1 MKPISLNALDLNLL
15 LAFEA
20 LYEERHVT
28 RAAAR
33 VGLGQSSL
41 SGALARLRAVFDD
54 ELFTRGRNGMTPTAR
69 ARELSVPVGQ
79 ALAMLRSAI
88 ETSPRFDAATSA
100 RVFHIA
106 TSDYGEAVLLPPLIR
121 RLRATAPGIA
131 LDVTRTEFL
140 FQPPLAR
147 LDAGDVD
154 LALGFFDDVSRA
166 HTGVLARR
174 VGSEELV
181 CVVRERHPRAKHRL
195 TLRALLELDHIR
207 VNYPGDHG
215 AGMIDTLLRSRG
227 MKRRV
232 PLTVSHFL
240 SIAPIVA
247 ATDLVGFLP
256 ARLARLAARS
266 HRLRVFKPP
275 LPLRPLAVSMV
286 WDERREHDP
295 AHGWLRALAAGL
307 LTE

>member
-41 SGALARLRAVFDD
+41 SGALARLRAVFGD
-54 ELFTRGRNGMTPTAR
+54 ELFTRGRNGMMPTAR
-69 ARELSVPVGQ
+69 ARELSVAVGQ
-79 ALAMLRSAI
+79 ALATLRAAI
-88 ETSPRFDAATSA
+88 EQSPRFDAATSS

-106 TSDYGEAVLLPPLIR
+106 TSDYGEAILLPPLVR

-131 LDVTRTEFL
+131 LNVTRTEFL
-140 FQPPLAR
+140 FQPPFAR
-147 LDAGDVD
+147 LEAGDVD
-154 LALGFFDDVSRA
+154 LALGFFDEVSRA
-166 HTGVLARR
+166 HTGALARR
-174 VGSEELV
+174 LGVDEFV
-181 CVVRERHPRAKHRL
+181 CVLRAGNPRVRHHL
-195 TLRALLELDHIR
+195 TLRALLDLDHVRI
-207 VNYPGDHG
+207 NYPGDHG

-227 MKRRV
+227 LKRNV

-240 SIAPIVA
+240 SIPPLVA

-256 ARLARLAARS
+256 ARLARLAVRS
-266 HRLRVFKPP
+266 HRLRVFKVP
-275 LPLRPLAVSMV
+275 LPLRPLPMSMA
-286 WDERREHDP
+286 WHERREHDP
-295 AHGWLRALAAGL
+295 AHAWLRALAADL